1 MSLRQI
7 LTIAEQLK
15 NDNKVEKALE
25 FFSDIS

>member
-1 MSLRQI
+1 MSLRQR

>member
-7 LTIAEQLK
+7 LTVAEQLK

-25 FFSDIS
+25 FFSNIS